1 MATRFRTAAA
11 LLAAAALVPSG
22 QAAVPA
28 GEVFARNRDAVLAED
43 ARSFDGLV
51 FFVGRAVSDESR
63 GAAVGFGK
71 ARALAWAR
79 FDRWLCDTS
88 SWPEGTTEAERPRA
102 WTLFRD
108 ANPAPVTVSGAEVV
122 REERTEV
129 GRWLVVLALPEES
142 AAALRPS
149 EDRLRE
155 AVAAARARAAAA
167 AEAEPSE
174 PPPSAAGTASG
185 AEEAPDGEPAEPRG
199 LWREDGVTANE
210 TMADGQF

>member
-1 MATRFRTAAA
+1 MTTHFRTVAA

-79 FDRWLCDTS
+79 LDRWLLETS
-88 SWPEGTTEAERPRA
+88 PWPSDATDAERMRA
-102 WTLFRD
+102 WRLLRQEEPEPQ
-108 ANPAPVTVSGAEVV
+108 AVAGAETV
-122 REERTEV
+122 REERTES
-129 GRWLVVLALPEES
+129 GRWLVVLSIPETT
-142 AAALRPS
+142 AASLRPS
-149 EDRLRE
+149 EIRLQTCI
-155 AVAAARARAAAA
+155 ATARAQATV
-167 AEAEPSE
+167 AETDS
-174 PPPSAAGTASG
+174 SASPESAGGAMSG
-185 AEEAPDGEPAEPRG
+185 TEETPDDEPAEPRG
-199 LWREDGVTANE
+199 LWVEDGVTANE
-210 TMADGQF
+210 TMSTDQF

>member
-1 MATRFRTAAA
+1 MTTHFRTAAA

-129 GRWLVVLALPEES
+129 GRWLVVL
-142 AAALRPS
+142 
-149 EDRLRE
+149 
-155 AVAAARARAAAA
+155 V
-167 AEAEPSE
+167 
-174 PPPSAAGTASG
+174 
-185 AEEAPDGEPAEPRG
+185 
-199 LWREDGVTANE
+199 
-210 TMADGQF
+210 